1 MCVDE
6 LFEWE
11 CGYDGACRGDRRRR
25 SDGDDMRTGC
35 SSAHGPVVHSRTIEV
50 LDQRG
55 VADRFLAK
63 GQVAQTA
70 MFALTVVHMS
80 ASRPVIRMGSGSGR
94 TRSSG

>member
-1 MCVDE
+1 MTEHAVVIA
-6 LFEWE
+6 
-11 CGYDGACRGDRRRR
+11 GGSPRG
-25 SDGDDMRTGC
+25 MMW
-35 SSAHGPVVHSRTIEV
+35 
-50 LDQRG
+50 

-70 MFALTVVHMS
+70 MFALAVVHMS